1 MAQCQSFPNG
11 GLAIA
16 HILVIEDQADI
27 ADLVRLHLEM
37 LGHQVQCCDTL
48 AFARKA
54 LGERAW
60 ALVVL
65 DLCLPDGNGLDFC
78 RELRTTD
85 VHLPVLMLTARG
97 AEVDRVHG
105 LEAGADDYLSKPFG
119 VLELQARVRALLRRA
134 TLAKSPSE
142 TEIIETGPLRLD
154 LAKRM
159 VAIRGNEVE
168 LTATEFDLLVFLA
181 RRPSVVFSR
190 QQLLSEVWGYN
201 HEGYEHTVNS
211 HISRLRAKV
220 ELDPL
225 SPSIICTVWGIGYK
239 FEPKD
244 AP

>member
-1 MAQCQSFPNG
+1 
-11 GLAIA
+11 
-16 HILVIEDQADI
+16 
-27 ADLVRLHLEM
+27 M

-54 LGERAW
+54 LAERAW
-60 ALVVL
+60 DLVVL
-65 DLCLPDGNGLDFC
+65 DLGLPDGNGLDLC
-78 RELRTTD
+78 RELRTTNAQ
-85 VHLPVLMLTARG
+85 LPLLILTARST
-97 AEVDRVHG
+97 EVDRVYG
-105 LEAGADDYLSKPFG
+105 LEAGADDYLTKPFG

-134 TLAKSPSE
+134 TLAQMPAD
-142 TEIIETGPLRLD
+142 TDIIEIAPLRLD
-154 LAKRM
+154 VAKRT
-159 VAIRGNEVE
+159 VAVRGCEVE

-181 RRPSVVFSR
+181 RRPGVVFSR

-211 HISRLRAKV
+211 HMSRLRAKV

-225 SPSIICTVWGIGYK
+225 SPNIICTVWGVGYK